1 VRTAP
6 PDAATPADLDR
17 RLVTSALVRHHDAG
31 MQRFQGFWFFYAGE
45 GPA

>member
-1 VRTAP
+1 VRSAP
-6 PDAATPADLDR
+6 EAATAAARDP